1 MPDGAGGSRGGIMQF
16 FLGLAMMIGGGYLFL
31 DSIQIISGFG
41 MGHRLYSF
49 GGFNLTSGMVLIPF
63 MIGVTMIFYSSRN
76 YLGWLLATGSLI
88 ALTFGAIRSVQFAL
102 TGMSAFDLLTIL
114 VLFFGGLGLF
124 LNSLRPIEG
133 QKSLPRA
140 QK

>member
-1 MPDGAGGSRGGIMQF
+1 MPDGAGGTRGGIMQF

-41 MGHRLYSF
+41 MGYRLYSF

-76 YLGWLLATGSLI
+76 VLGWLLAAGSLI
-88 ALTFGAIRSVQFAL
+88 ALTFGVIRSINFAFV
-102 TGMSAFDLLTIL
+102 GMSAFDLLTIL

-124 LNSLRPIEG
+124 LNSLRPLPK
-133 QKSLPRA
+133 QKELPRA
-140 QK
+140 